1 MQIKEINDK
10 SQWENFV
17 QRNKKVTFLHSW
29 NWGEFNKNTGE
40 KIWRLGVFD
49 NERLLAITLV
59 IKVNARRGSF
69 LFVPQGPVT
78 SQKSIKSKVESQKLL
93 KLFFSYL
100 KDLGKKERVGFVRIS
115 PIFENTKENL
125 EIFKQAGFKNA
136 PIHMMH
142 PELTWVLD
150 ITKSEDEILKGM
162 RKTHRNLT
170 RRAAKEGVEI
180 IQGTDEKYLKT
191 FYDIHL
197 ETVKRHKF
205 IPFSYDYIKNEID
218 AFKNDNQISIFSAKY
233 KEEIISSAIIV
244 FYGEQ
249 AFYHHG
255 SSSSKYY
262 KIPSSYLNLWEAIK
276 EAKKRGKK
284 KFNFY
289 GIVENKPRH
298 PWSGLTKFKKGFGGY
313 QEELLHC
320 QDLPISKKYA
330 ITWAIETG
338 RKIRRGY

>member
-1 MQIKEINDK
+1 MQIKEINNK
-10 SQWENFV
+10 LQWENFV
-17 QRNKKVTFLHSW
+17 QENKKVTFLHSW

-49 NERLLAITLV
+49 NEKLLAITLV

-69 LFVPQGPVT
+69 LFVPQGPIIT
-78 SQKSIKSKVESQKLL
+78 SNIQYPISNILNELFVFL
-93 KLFFSYL
+93 KNI
-100 KDLGKKERVGFVRIS
+100 GKEENVGFIRIS
-115 PIFENTKENL
+115 PILENTSENL
-125 EIFKQAGFKNA
+125 EIFKKAGFKNA

-142 PELTWVLD
+142 PELTWILD

-170 RRAAKEGVEI
+170 RRATKEGVEI
-180 IQGTDEKYLKT
+180 IQSANEKYLKE

-218 AFKNDNQISIFSAKY
+218 AFRNDNQISIFSAKY
-233 KEEIISSAIIV
+233 KGEIISSAIIV

-276 EAKKRGKK
+276 DAKRRGKK
-284 KFNFY
+284 RFNFY
-289 GIVENKPRH
+289 GIVENKPKH
-298 PWSGLTKFKKGFGGY
+298 PWTGLTKFKKGFGGY

-320 QDLPISKKYA
+320 QDLPIDRKYA

-338 RKIRRGY
+338 RKIKRGY